1 MKVLALSGVDRSLVS
16 SLESKGIERLDMS
29 YKVFPD
35 GEQYLRIPEC
45 EGVEVIVIQSL
56 YPDQDRKLVELY
68 LALEALQGNGA
79 FVKQV
84 VLTYVAYARQ
94 DKRFLRGEPISVKA
108 LYAPLKHIF
117 GIEQLIVVDVHNEE
131 PFKQLG
137 FKLENIIPHSYLARK
152 CGLKVDFVLAP
163 DKGAL
168 HRARKLAEEFRVGF
182 DYIEK
187 FRDRVTGE
195 IRVDERH
202 LDVKNK
208 SVVIVDDIVS
218 TGGTLAKAIE
228 ALYRAGAAKVYAI
241 VSHALLVGKA
251 IEVIE
256 RSGIET
262 LITANTIRHVN
273 PPKWLQIVDIGELLI
288 GYIRR

>member
-1 MKVLALSGVDRSLVS
+1 MKLLALSGVDYSLVR
-16 SLESKGIERLDMS
+16 SLESKGIERLDLT

-35 GEQYLRIPEC
+35 GEQYLRVSEC
-45 EGVEVIVIQSL
+45 ENMEIVVLQSL
-56 YPDQDRKLVELY
+56 YPDQDKKLIELY
-68 LALEALQGNGA
+68 LALEALRGNGA

-108 LYAPLKHIF
+108 LYEPLKRIF
-117 GIEQLIVVDVHNEE
+117 EIEQLTVVDVHSEE
-131 PFKQLG
+131 PFRQIG
-137 FKLENIIPHSYLARK
+137 FRLENIIPHSYLARR
-152 CGLKVDFVLAP
+152 CSLKIDFVLAP
-163 DKGAL
+163 DKGAI
-168 HRARKLAEEFRVGF
+168 HRAQKLAKEFKVEF

-187 FRDRVTGE
+187 FRDRITGE
-195 IRVDERH
+195 IRIDERC

-218 TGGTLAKAIE
+218 TGGTLAKAVQ

-251 IEVIE
+251 IEIIE
-256 RSGIET
+256 RSGIEM
-262 LITANTIRHVN
+262 LITANTIKHANQPR
-273 PPKWLQIVDIGELLI
+273 WLRIVDIGELLI
-288 GYIRR
+288 EYIKR

>member
-1 MKVLALSGVDRSLVS
+1 MKFLALSGVDHGLVA
-16 SLESKGIERLDMS
+16 SLEKKGIERLDMA

-45 EGVEVIVIQSL
+45 EGAEVIVIQSL

-79 FVKQV
+79 SVKQV
-84 VLTYVAYARQ
+84 ILTYVAYARQ
-94 DKRFLRGEPISVKA
+94 DKRFLKGEPISVKA
-108 LYAPLKHIF
+108 LYEPLKGIF
-117 GIEQLIVVDVHNEE
+117 GIDRLTVVDVHSEE
-131 PFKQLG
+131 PFRQLG
-137 FKLENIIPHSYLARK
+137 FKLENIIPHGYLARK
-152 CGLKVDFVLAP
+152 CGLRIDFVLAP

-168 HRARKLAEEFRVGF
+168 HRAQKLAEEFRVEF
-182 DYIEK
+182 DYLEK
-187 FRDRVTGE
+187 FRDRITGE
-195 IRVDERH
+195 IRVDERY

-218 TGGTLAKAIE
+218 TGSTLAKAVE

-251 IEVIE
+251 IEIIE
-256 RSGIET
+256 RSGIEM
-262 LITANTIRHVN
+262 LITANTIKHVN
-273 PPKWLQIVDIGELLI
+273 PPKWLHIVDIGELLAS
-288 GYIRR
+288 YIKR